1 MACARGFKR
10 YGRLCCVTTLFRFAM
25 VKIRSRDMKLKGNG
39 VINHV
44 LHLAEK
50 RRISYVNE
58 ASSRLQ
64 LAGTQS
70 GVLSSVP
77 P

>member
-1 MACARGFKR
+1 
-10 YGRLCCVTTLFRFAM
+10 
-25 VKIRSRDMKLKGNG
+25 MKLKGNG

-77 P
+77 PWNIPSFQSVEGRE